1 MTNPVP
7 PQTNAQKAPIA
18 SASREQ
24 AIHDWEQQTDKAA
37 HEGRKFSGERVKRII
52 KGDWLSKVG
61 FVVVTL
67 VILFFVLGHDSKQ
80 ERLLRNEA
88 HAATLTDEPSVRDF
102 RPPVMPARPADATP
116 VADSANAPDKSS
128 GKSAEDTEAIAMRR
142 KADQLD
148 DARTKSD
155 IIVKGSGSAIG
166 APIGTAPIS
175 SVVASTVAPSFNL
188 PGLQL
193 AAGFGNRGDS
203 ASGEPNDPN
212 RAFAQQ
218 VSGRAVP
225 VAIPKRLGNLDCIAL
240 QGKMI
245 DAELETAINTDLPGQ
260 IRAIVSN
267 PLYAEQGQEALVTP
281 GSRLNGVY
289 NTAVSKGQVRV
300 FVIWNRVIRPDG
312 VEIVIDSGATDAL
325 GQAGLQ
331 GESDN
336 HFGQIFG
343 MSALLSIIGAGAG
356 TSGVSPDSN
365 NNSADAY
372 RSAVQQSFARTSN
385 SVLAPYANI
394 PPTNIVHQG
403 ERIKVFLNR
412 DLDLCR
418 LRAAAQDQ
426 SDLILP

>member
-1 MTNPVP
+1 MTNPSSP
-7 PQTNAQKAPIA
+7 SQSPNT

-24 AIHDWEQQTDKAA
+24 AIHDWEQQTDNAA

-52 KGDWLSKVG
+52 KGDWLSKIG

-67 VILFFVLGHDSKQ
+67 VILSFVLTHDSKQ
-80 ERLLRNEA
+80 AKALRNEA
-88 HAATLTDEPSVRDF
+88 RAAELTEEPSVRDY
-102 RPPVMPARPADATP
+102 RPPVMPARPVEPAQSADPKAL
-116 VADSANAPDKSS
+116 DQSS
-128 GKSAEDTEAIAMRR
+128 GKSADDSEAIALRR

-155 IIVKGSGSAIG
+155 IIVKGGSSSINAV
-166 APIGTAPIS
+166 ATPVNTAANP
-175 SVVASTVAPSFNL
+175 PSFNI

-193 AAGFGNRGDS
+193 ASGYGNPTSNG
-203 ASGEPNDPN
+203 PNDSN

-218 VSGRAVP
+218 MSGRAVVTATP
-225 VAIPKRLGNLDCIAL
+225 RQLGNLDCLAL

-260 IRAIVSN
+260 IRAVVSN
-267 PLYAEQGQEALVTP
+267 PLYAEQGNEALVTP

-300 FVIWNRVIRPDG
+300 FVIWNRLIRPDG
-312 VEIVIDSGATDAL
+312 VEITLDSGATDAL

-331 GESDN
+331 GETDN
-336 HFGQIFG
+336 HFAQIFG

-356 TSGVSPDSN
+356 TSGVNPDSN
-365 NNSADAY
+365 YNSADAY

-394 PPTNIVHQG
+394 PPTNTVHQG
-403 ERIKVFLNR
+403 ARVKVFLNR
-412 DLDLCR
+412 DLDFCR
-418 LRAAAQDQ
+418 LRAAANDQ
-426 SDLILP
+426 ADLVLP